1 MKSPTV
7 PGTASAAT
15 PLNAVPHPPLSLFV
29 YAHLDAAGTGLLRS
43 ALGFHRVYFADKHAT
58 DAARQEQLRHFRE
71 CDICFGNIPAEWLA
85 NAPRLRWLQLESI
98 GFEYYRHLR
107 NLPPALTITNL
118 KGLFD
123 RPAAETALAGL
134 LALYRGVDALV
145 PAQAERRWVCL
156 DLRPRMQLL
165 HGKRVVILGHG
176 SIGRKLRQLLEA
188 FSCRVQSFA
197 RSARDAEL
205 RTTLELDR
213 ALPQADIVAC
223 CLPYTADTR
232 GFIDRARLALL
243 GPGAVFVNI
252 GRGAV
257 VDEPALVEAL
267 NARRI
272 GGAVLDVTIE
282 EPLPAGHPLWACPN
296 TLLLQ
301 HTGGGYKDELLDKAR
316 SFLANLAAFQSGQP
330 LRNVVDLVRGY

>member
-1 MKSPTV
+1 MKSPAE
-7 PGTASAAT
+7 PAAKSSAAPRAAET
-15 PLNAVPHPPLSLFV
+15 HEPLSLFV
-29 YAHLDAAGTGLLRS
+29 FAHLDAAGTGLLRS
-43 ALGFHRVYFADKHAT
+43 ALGSHRVYFADKHAT
-58 DAARQEQLRHFRE
+58 DTTQQEHRRHFRE
-71 CDICFGNIPAEWLA
+71 CNICFGNVPAEWLA
-85 NAPRLRWLQLESI
+85 DAPRLRWLQLESI
-98 GFEYYRHLR
+98 GFEYYRSLR
-107 NLPPALTITNL
+107 NPPPALTITNL

-156 DLRPRMQLL
+156 ELRPRMQLL

-197 RSARDAEL
+197 RSAWDAEL
-205 RTTLELDR
+205 RTIPELDR
-213 ALPQADIVAC
+213 ALPEADIVAC

-243 GPGAVFVNI
+243 APGAVFVNV

-282 EPLPAGHPLWACPN
+282 EPLPATHPLWTCPN

-301 HTGGGYKDELLDKAR
+301 HTGGGYNEESLDKAR
-316 SFLANLAAFQSGQP
+316 SFLTNLAAFQSGQP
-330 LRNVVDLVRGY
+330 LRNVVDLARGY